1 MRAADSQTLA
11 ASASASFQLQSTPA
25 CCAVS
30 NASHRSNSWS
40 SPSSSAAR
48 PLTSATVIRTGE
60 NRVISWNMELQQ
72 LVQRFSGCGVKA
84 LSLQGD
90 GNFTISPAADSAR
103 VKIGGSAPSIGT
115 KCFTGVPCGATPH
128 RCGSPRVIGS
138 SRACANASIRYAPEA
153 ACPTR
158 APEFVLD
165 SRRLERSVE
174 ALIEQSRGAQLGALS
189 VASRGTRLL
198 NSSSSNRRRRR
209 STAAADTGKHS
220 GPVPRGTSRRN
231 VASDSV
237 ESTCSR

>member
-158 APEFVLD
+158 AAGIR
-165 SRRLERSVE
+165 SRQSTSREECRGVDRAESRGSARSVE
-174 ALIEQSRGAQLGALS
+174 RGQPRHQTLELQLLEQKAQALDG
-189 VASRGTRLL
+189 
-198 NSSSSNRRRRR
+198 RRRHGQ
-209 STAAADTGKHS
+209 AL
-220 GPVPRGTSRRN
+220 GPRTEGN
-231 VASDSV
+231 VAAQ
-237 ESTCSR
+237 RR